1 MTFNFII
8 AVCIFLA
15 PFAYSPGPGVMFF
28 AVNTARSGFKK
39 ILPAILGYHIGIVT
53 FAFCYGIGFDFIV
66 SKYDFILTILRYL
79 GSLYVIYIAYK
90 ILKSG
95 FGSDNKQ
102 ESGITFFNGMIF
114 IFLNPKAQIV
124 ITLMYTKFN
133 DALDMNTSLYILI
146 LTLIFSVNNFIS
158 VVLYS
163 LFGNSLRMLS
173 GSKSG
178 KYRDVFFAISLI
190 LVAIWMLLS

>member
-124 ITLMYTKFN
+124 ITLM
-133 DALDMNTSLYILI
+133 MH
-146 LTLIFSVNNFIS
+146 
-158 VVLYS
+158 
-163 LFGNSLRMLS
+163 
-173 GSKSG
+173 
-178 KYRDVFFAISLI
+178 
-190 LVAIWMLLS
+190 

>member
-1 MTFNFII
+1 M
-8 AVCIFLA
+8 
-15 PFAYSPGPGVMFF
+15 
-28 AVNTARSGFKK
+28 
-39 ILPAILGYHIGIVT
+39 
-53 FAFCYGIGFDFIV
+53 
-66 SKYDFILTILRYL
+66 
-79 GSLYVIYIAYK
+79 GSLYIIYIAYK
-90 ILKSG
+90 IFKSG
-95 FGSDNKQ
+95 FDSDNKQ
-102 ESGITFFNGMIF
+102 ESDITFFHGMIF

-133 DALDMNTSLYILI
+133 HVLDMNTSLYILI

-178 KYRDVFFAISLI
+178 KYRDGFFAISLI
-190 LVAIWMLLS
+190 LVAIWMLISK